1 MKYEIDIE
9 NQAVTTWW
17 HIEDIEYHCGNKPTG
32 ESYYWSH
39 MIDEYEYTEEKHRL
53 HEPEY
58 DEDNGRLCCFWLQ
71 VEMPKYLWH
80 LYNAGMPQEEDKWEN
95 EVYFFCD
102 KIINDWVETQRIIHR
117 NKNKALYKNKKPKL
131 PTLEDYGFTP
141 EVAL

>member
-1 MKYEIDIE
+1 MKYEIDTE

-17 HIEDIEYHCGNKPTG
+17 HIEDTDYHMGEKPTG
-32 ESYYWSH
+32 EEYYWSH

-80 LYNAGMPQEEDKWEN
+80 LDRAGMPQKEDKWDSK
-95 EVYFFCD
+95 VYDFAQET
-102 KIINDWVETQRIIHR
+102 INDWVEEQRVKHYNE
-117 NKNKALYKNKKPKL
+117 NKSFYIKQS
-131 PTLEDYGFTP
+131 
-141 EVAL
+141 